1 MSILIIDSGWNSWLA
16 EHLGRLGEEVFYWS
30 PWERPFPQ
38 IADAAIGAG
47 FEKVTR
53 VLELFEGLVPE
64 LVLSLDLS
72 TADLAR
78 GVAAWYEVPLW
89 GTTPAA
95 CEYEIDR
102 SRYGHDG
109 VQIIGIDALVD
120 KLDEREESWV
130 KLSGGWRGVVETT
143 HVTNDDEKTALLHRL
158 RTAAGP
164 LADSMEFVVEPS
176 IENAVEAGLD
186 LICKDGQI
194 MEPFAWGYEVK
205 DKCYVGRVA
214 DGPSSVDPHIAR
226 PAVPEDYSGFCSTES
241 RVNAKV
247 NVLMDVAMR
256 VPAPPGISM
265 VHNLDNFVDVIHG
278 RAIALQWKAPFFAE
292 LVLKCQWPGGSVPN
306 PWMPIRLKESEF
318 SDTRRGVAIR
328 GAVKI
333 GDTYWVAPGENAMY
347 IGSAWG
353 LGETPDGAI
362 KAALKAA
369 EDVQTFEVAYEEQ
382 ALPMLEKKIADGYYI
397 AGLELET

>member
-16 EHLGRLGEEVFYWS
+16 EHLGRLGEEAVYWS

-47 FEKVTR
+47 FKNVTR
-53 VLELFEGLVPE
+53 ALELFEGPIPE

-72 TADLAR
+72 TACLAR

-89 GTTPAA
+89 GTTPEA
-95 CEYEIDR
+95 CEYETDR
-102 SRYGHDG
+102 SRYGRDG
-109 VQIIGIDALVD
+109 LQIIGIDALAD
-120 KLDEREESWV
+120 ELDERKEAWV
-130 KLSGGWRGVVETT
+130 KLSGGWRGVVETA
-143 HVTNDDEKTALLHRL
+143 HVTNDDEKAALIHRL

-164 LADSMEFVVEPS
+164 LADSMEFVVESP
-176 IENAVEAGLD
+176 ILNAAEAGLD
-186 LICKDGQI
+186 LIYCAGQI
-194 MEPFAWGYEVK
+194 LEPFAWGYEVK

-214 DGPSSVDPHIAR
+214 DGSSSINPHIAR
-226 PAVPEDYSGFCSTES
+226 PAVPENYSGFCSTES
-241 RVNAKV
+241 RVNDKV
-247 NVLMDVAMR
+247 NILMDVAMR

-265 VHNLDNFVDVIHG
+265 VNNLNNFVDVIRG
-278 RAIALQWKAPFFAE
+278 DDALIWKASYFAE
-292 LVLKCQWPGGSVPN
+292 LVLKCQWPGGSAPN

-318 SDTRRGVAIR
+318 SDSRRGVAIR

-333 GDTYWVAPGENAMY
+333 GDTYWVVPGENAMY

-382 ALPMLEKKIADGYYI
+382 ALPMLEKKIADGYYT
-397 AGLELET
+397 AGLEFEP